1 MPAIEPRHVFV
12 TGGTGYIGSR
22 LVAALLARGHR
33 VTALVRDGSQSK
45 VPPGCGIAIGNVLDG
60 NTYSA
65 AIDPAD
71 TVVHLVGVPHPNP
84 SKAQQFR
91 DVDLASARQAIGA
104 ASECRS
110 VRHFVYLS
118 VAHPAPMMHAYIAA
132 RMEGEACLHDAVAAG
147 RFGATVLRPWYVLG
161 PGHRWPY
168 MLVPLY
174 WLAER
179 LPGTRDQARRLGLV
193 TLEQMVNALVCA
205 VETPAAGTAIMSVA
219 DIREAKSV

>member
-1 MPAIEPRHVFV
+1 MTAPQTRHVFL

-22 LVAALLARGHR
+22 LAAALLSRGHQ
-33 VTALVRDGSQSK
+33 VTALVRQGSQGK
-45 VPPGCGIAIGNVLDG
+45 LPRGCGVAIGNVLDAA
-60 NTYSA
+60 TYRD
-65 AIDPAD
+65 AIAPAD

-91 DVDLASARQAIGA
+91 DIDLASARQAIGA
-104 ASECRS
+104 ASACAS

-132 RMEGEACLHDAVAAG
+132 RMEGEACLREAVAAG

-168 MLVPLY
+168 LLMPLY
-174 WLAER
+174 WLAAL
-179 LPGTRDQARRLGLV
+179 LPGTRDQALRLWLV
-193 TLEQMVNALVCA
+193 TLDEMVSALVRA
-205 VETPAAGTAIMSVA
+205 VETPVPGIAAMNVP
-219 DIREAKSV
+219 DIRGIKAA